1 MNGIPDFIL
10 YVIIFDVIVGVV
22 ILGYVVR
29 RWKGK
34 KTEQP
39 KLSAVIERREGKVFH
54 RSPKWNKLTEKPAKE
69 IVYITQPPTE
79 RLLCPYCNTPLM
91 QITTGR
97 LKIGEHAE
105 EIGEEEKP
113 ILRKY
118 DLTVES
124 TKLAEVMKLLTE
136 KGFNPLPIAVE
147 NKIHLTFSSDREL
160 KFNKL
165 KESGKILD
173 WKEVS

>member
-39 KLSAVIERREGKVFH
+39 KLSAVIESREGKVFH
-54 RSPKWNKLTEKPAKE
+54 RCPKCNKLTENPAKE

-79 RLLCPYCNTPLM
+79 KLLCPYCNTPLV
-91 QITTGR
+91 QITTTGQ
-97 LKIGEHAE
+97 LKIGERA
-105 EIGEEEKP
+105 GEEVKP
-113 ILRKY
+113 VIRKY